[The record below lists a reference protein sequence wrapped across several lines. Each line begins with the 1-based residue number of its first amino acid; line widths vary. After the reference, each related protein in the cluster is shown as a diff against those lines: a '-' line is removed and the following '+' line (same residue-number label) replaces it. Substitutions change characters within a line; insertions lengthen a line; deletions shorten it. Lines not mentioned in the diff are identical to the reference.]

1 VVRAKLQLG
10 LTHVGHS
17 CALYLHLLTI
27 QFDNQILATIIIRS
41 VSYVAL
47 SSNLIQTNLIER
59 IKCDS
64 SASYETN

>member
-1 VVRAKLQLG
+1 MQN
-10 LTHVGHS
+10 
-17 CALYLHLLTI
+17 TI
-27 QFDNQILATIIIRS
+27 AAHDILRP
-41 VSYVAL
+41 VLYVAL